1 MVQDCDNL
9 LGIENPQLFWSDT
22 VPQDTREPAEYIKSQ
37 SINGSMILS
46 DQTYS

>member
-1 MVQDCDNL
+1 MMQDCYDL

-37 SINGSMILS
+37 RIKG
-46 DQTYS
+46 T